1 MRCGQINGNMVT
13 VMIIKP
19 RSERERERKRKRKRI

>member
-1 MRCGQINGNMVT
+1 MWRGQINGNMVT

-19 RSERERERKRKRKRI
+19 RSERERGRGREFS